1 MGRIKIED
9 HPKIACVI
17 ISLKNII
24 FGPIFF
30 FAAFFLLFWNECQ
43 FIKDYNT
50 FKGVSEKAVSVSA
63 DQVNKD
69 NEGKLV
75 HVSGRAVTD
84 EILSDEEFGVS
95 VKALKLRRVAEM
107 YQWKEDIHTETRG
120 KPGGGT
126 ETVKTYSYSKEW
138 DECLNSPTNPDDLGL
153 HRNPEKMAYSSLIV
167 SARKITLGAFVL
179 PEWLTDH
186 IGRFSGLLLD
196 KENCIRTGRLR
207 YRSHRTEEGFYF
219 GDPVSPKIGDICISF
234 EAVSPTNITVVAQQV
249 NDTFEPYRTS
259 SGDTV
264 SQVKEGIYSADQM
277 FQLQQRQVEKTVMT
291 WITWFRRAVGFLLM
305 RSGVKM
311 LFEFLSLI
319 GYIGGPGVGMAAFLI
334 TSALSL
340 ITVAAAWIVQHP
352 LFGTLLL
359 IVAMILFIVAR
370 SISGKPGTTT
380 YAEISHADSP

>member
-1 MGRIKIED
+1 M
-9 HPKIACVI
+9 
-17 ISLKNII
+17 
-24 FGPIFF
+24 
-30 FAAFFLLFWNECQ
+30 
-43 FIKDYNT
+43 
-50 FKGVSEKAVSVSA
+50 SA

-84 EILSDEEFGVS
+84 EILSDEVFGVS
-95 VKALKLRRVAEM
+95 VKALKLRRNAEM

-126 ETVKTYSYSKEW
+126 ETVKTYSYSKVW
-138 DECLNSPTNPDDLGL
+138 DECLNRPTNPDDLGL

-179 PEWLTDH
+179 PEWLTDN
-186 IGRFSGLLLD
+186 ISDFSDLLLD
-196 KENCIRTGRLR
+196 KESCIRTGRLK
-207 YRSHRTEEGFYF
+207 YRSNRTEEGFYF
-219 GDPVSPKIGDICISF
+219 GDPVSPEIGDIRISF
-234 EAVSPTNITVVAQQV
+234 EVVSPTNITVVAQQV

-264 SQVKEGIYSADQM
+264 NQVKEGIYSAEQM
-277 FQLQQRQVEKTVMT
+277 FQLQQSQVEKTVIT

-340 ITVAAAWIVQHP
+340 ITVAAAWIVQRP

-359 IVAMILFIVAR
+359 IVAIILFIVAR
-370 SISGKPGTTT
+370 IILGKPGTTT